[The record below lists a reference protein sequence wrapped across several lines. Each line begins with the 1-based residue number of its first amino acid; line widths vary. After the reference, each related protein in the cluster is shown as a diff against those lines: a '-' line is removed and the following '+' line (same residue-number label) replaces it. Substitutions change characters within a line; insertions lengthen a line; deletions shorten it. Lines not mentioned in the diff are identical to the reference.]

1 MMAKIGI
8 LSTRSA
14 RYHPNRRLMEAAR
27 SLGHEPVLL
36 HPQAVLAEAACG
48 GIGPLGPR
56 PPEVVLPRIGSTI
69 EDAELAVVLHL
80 ELSGVSMVNGFHALA
95 VARDKFLSARLLHS
109 AGIPVP
115 PTLLVASAEQLPAAV
130 ERVGGFPLVMKA
142 CRGRQGT
149 AVFLVK
155 EMSFARYILEQPPR
169 PSEGVIVQR
178 YLPEAASGD
187 VRILV
192 VGDRPVAFMKR
203 VPRRGDFRSNVH
215 LRGRGVPWDPS
226 PEWIEMALRATETLG
241 LKVSGVD
248 MVGGEE
254 GPLILEVN
262 TTPGFRELERVTGV
276 DVGREMILLAVQY
289 LREEKGPCPFPST
302 GATPHQASP
311 SKGR

>member
-1 MMAKIGI
+1 
-8 LSTRSA
+8 
-14 RYHPNRRLMEAAR
+14 MEAAR

-36 HPQAVLAEAACG
+36 HPMGVLAEAACPVG
-48 GIGPLGPR
+48 RAPVPGLPDVI
-56 PPEVVLPRIGSTI
+56 LPRIGSTI

-80 ELSGVSMVNGFHALA
+80 ELLGIPMINGFHALA
-95 VARDKFLSARLLHS
+95 LARDKFLSARLLDS

-115 PTLLVASAEQLPAAV
+115 QTLLVADVGQLPTAV
-130 ERVGGFPLVMKA
+130 DRLGGFPLVMKA

-149 AVFLVK
+149 GVFLVK

-187 VRILV
+187 VRIVV
-192 VGDRPVAFMKR
+192 VGQRPVASMRR

-226 PEWIEMALRATETLG
+226 PEWVELALRATKTLG
-241 LKVSGVD
+241 LQVSGVD
-248 MVGGEE
+248 MVRGGD
-254 GPLILEVN
+254 GPLVLEVN

-276 DVGREMILLAVQY
+276 DVGREMILLAAGC
-289 LREEKGPCPFPST
+289 LGKGPCPL
-302 GATPHQASP
+302 AEQAS
-311 SKGR
+311 SGVSLERKVM

>member
-1 MMAKIGI
+1 
-8 LSTRSA
+8 
-14 RYHPNRRLMEAAR
+14 MEAAR

-36 HPQAVLAEAACG
+36 HPQGVLAEAACG
-48 GIGPLGPR
+48 GARHRGLGL
-56 PPEVVLPRIGSTI
+56 PEVVLPRIGSTI
-69 EDAELAVVLHL
+69 EDVELAVVLHL

-95 VARDKFLSARLLHS
+95 VARDKFLSAMLLDS

-115 PTLLVASAEQLPAAV
+115 QTLLVAATEQLPTAV
-130 ERVGGFPLVMKA
+130 DRLGGFPLVMKA

-169 PSEGVIVQR
+169 PSEGVIMQR

-187 VRILV
+187 VRIVV
-192 VGDRPVAFMKR
+192 VGERPVAFMRR

-226 PEWIEMALRATETLG
+226 PEWIELALRATKTLG
-241 LKVSGVD
+241 LQVSGVD
-248 MVGGEE
+248 MVMGRD
-254 GPLILEVN
+254 GPLVLEVN

-276 DVGREMILLAVQY
+276 DVGREMIQLAAQY
-289 LREEKGPCPFPST
+289 LTKDEEPYPFPST
-302 GATPHQASP
+302 RATPRKACP